1 MTATTPKRLENI
13 MESQMNDNP
22 KQIEG
27 LDINE
32 GVDGYVIYHSEKDRI
47 HFLNHTAV
55 LVLELCNGERS
66 VVEIAEVVEKMYGL
80 KESQKESIVETIKKL
95 YEEGLLQSI

>member
-1 MTATTPKRLENI
+1 
-13 MESQMNDNP
+13 MNDNP
-22 KQIEG
+22 KQVEG

-32 GVDGYVIYHSEKDRI
+32 CVDGYVIYHSEKDRI

-66 VVEIAEVVEKMYGL
+66 MDEIAEVVEKMYGM
-80 KESQKESIVETIKKL
+80 KKSQKESIVEAIKKL
-95 YEEGLLQSI
+95 YEEGLLKSI